1 MPRVNSAQPT
11 RAQAAQA
18 EARAVLRDD
27 LSRLLQTDWGRR
39 VMSRVLREAML
50 DTPVFNQNAM
60 AMSSLAGKQEL
71 GLWLDSLLRE
81 ADMANYLK
89 MTAERYA

>member
-1 MPRVNSAQPT
+1 
-11 RAQAAQA
+11 
-18 EARAVLRDD
+18 
-27 LSRLLQTDWGRR
+27 
-39 VMSRVLREAML
+39 MSRVLREAML

-89 MTAERYA
+89 MIAERYA